1 MNPEYR
7 PYHPKWHRER
17 VPIFWWIR
25 RWPYM
30 KFIAREMT
38 SVLVTYSM
46 LMLLALVVAVDRGQA
61 SFAAF
66 LDWLSHPVMV
76 IVNVAVL
83 AGVLFHTITWLNLAP
98 MALVPKIAG
107 RRVPPR
113 LVLLGHYGAWVA
125 CTAIVAWALVAR

>member
-1 MNPEYR
+1 
-7 PYHPKWHRER
+7 
-17 VPIFWWIR
+17 
-25 RWPYM
+25 M

-76 IVNVAVL
+76 VVNVAVL
-83 AGVLFHTITWLNLAP
+83 LGVLFHTITWLNLAP
-98 MALVPKIAG
+98 MALVPKIGG

>member
-1 MNPEYR
+1 LNPDYR

-76 IVNVAVL
+76 VVNVAVL
-83 AGVLFHTITWLNLAP
+83 LGVLFHTITWLNLAP
-98 MALVPKIAG
+98 MALVPKIGG